1 MLYLIMVFMGWAN
14 IYAAVYNEEHQSILD
29 ITQRYGKQL
38 IWIGAA
44 LGLAFF
50 ILIIDSR
57 FYSIF
62 AYPIYGS
69 MIMMLIAVLI
79 FGREIHG
86 AKSWFVLGSFQFQ
99 PAELAKMA
107 TALALSR
114 YMSSYNV
121 KLDNYKSVISVIGI
135 IILPAGLIVLQHDT
149 GSALVYI
156 ALVLPLFREGLPGTI
171 LIIGLLV
178 ITLFILS
185 LVVSK
190 LFIIS
195 GLILIGFLLFMFFAR
210 SMKKG
215 IMGMFIFFT
224 ILGIGFALKHFFS
237 LDISIYL
244 LIILSLAL
252 ASIIYLA
259 HAYLSKTRIIPV
271 LLLVLAGA
279 IAVTY
284 SVNYVFYQVLKEHQ
298 QHRINVLLGIES
310 DPLGIGYNVNQSK
323 IAIGSGGISGKGF
336 LQGTQ
341 TKYDFVPEQSTD
353 FIFCTVGEEWGFM
366 GTFVIIMLF
375 AVLLMRL
382 LALAERQRSQFS
394 RIFGYSVLSIFFFHI
409 AVNIGMTIGLL
420 PVIGIPLPFFSYGG
434 SSLWAFTIMLFIFLR
449 LDASR
454 MEILR

>member
-1 MLYLIMVFMGWAN
+1 MVFMGWVN
-14 IYAAVYNEEHQSILD
+14 IYAAVYNEEHHSILD

-44 LGLAFF
+44 LGLAFI

-62 AYPIYGS
+62 AYPIYGV
-69 MIMMLIAVLI
+69 MIFMLIAVLI

-99 PAELAKMA
+99 PAELAKLA

-114 YMSSYNV
+114 YVSSYNV
-121 KLDNYKSVISVIGI
+121 KLDSFNPVMKVAGI
-135 IILPAGLIVLQHDT
+135 IFLPAALIVLQHDT

-156 ALVLPLFREGLPGTI
+156 ALILPLFREGLPGAV
-171 LIIGLLV
+171 LVIGLLA

-195 GLILIGFLLFMFFAR
+195 GLILVGFLLFMFIAR
-210 SMKKG
+210 SVKKG
-215 IMGMFIFFT
+215 VTGMFIFLA
-224 ILGIGFALKHFFS
+224 ILGAGFALKHFFS
-237 LDISIYL
+237 LGISIYL

-252 ASIIYLA
+252 ASVFYLA

-323 IAIGSGGISGKGF
+323 IAIGSGGLTGKGF

-341 TKYDFVPEQSTD
+341 TKFDFVPEQSTD

-366 GTFVIIMLF
+366 GSFVIIVLF
-375 AVLLMRL
+375 VILLVRL

-434 SSLWAFTIMLFIFLR
+434 SSLWAFTMMLFIFLR

-454 MEILR
+454 LEILR